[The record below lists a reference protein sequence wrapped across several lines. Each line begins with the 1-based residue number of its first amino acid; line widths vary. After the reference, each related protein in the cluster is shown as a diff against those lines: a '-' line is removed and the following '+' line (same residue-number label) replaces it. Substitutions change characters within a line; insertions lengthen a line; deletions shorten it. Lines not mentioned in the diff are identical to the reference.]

1 MIRTRHEVARL
12 AGAVAALACALAPVG
27 ARPAAAQSRAPLLA
41 GELET
46 AVFAGGCFWGIE
58 AVFEHVKGVAEV
70 VSGYTGGALRHPTYE
85 MVTAGLSGHAES
97 VRVTYDPT
105 QVAYAQLIEIFMR
118 AHDPTSLNRQGP
130 DEGTQYRSAI
140 FWETGYQENVA
151 RQVLER
157 LARTQTFRRPI
168 VTELVKLDE
177 FWIAEDYHQDYVVRN
192 PDQPYVMINDLPKVE
207 ALKRRFPQLY
217 RDR

>member
-1 MIRTRHEVARL
+1 MIRTRALEGARR
-12 AGAVAALACALAPVG
+12 AGAIATLACLLALVG
-27 ARPAAAQSRAPLLA
+27 ARPGAAQATLTA
-41 GELET
+41 ELET

-58 AVFEHVKGVAEV
+58 AVFEHVKGVADV
-70 VSGYTGGALRHPTYE
+70 VSGYTGGTLRHPTYE

-140 FWETGYQENVA
+140 FWATGYQENIA
-151 RQVLER
+151 RKVLER
-157 LARTQTFRRPI
+157 LARTETFRRPI
-168 VTELVKLDE
+168 VTELVKLGE
-177 FWIAEDYHQDYVVRN
+177 FWVAEDYHQDYVVHH
-192 PDQPYVMINDLPKVE
+192 PDQPYVVINDLPKIE